1 MPPLTPLP
9 KARQHV
15 RCQTNMTC
23 IKNAAGDRVEHEERP
38 VQVL

>member
-1 MPPLTPLP
+1 MPPLPPLP
-9 KARQHV
+9 KAGQQI

-23 IKNAAGDRVEHEERP
+23 IKNAAGDWVEQEERP